1 MRGVERSISFGVVV
15 RIQPYENESV
25 SLTLCDPMDYSLCP
39 RNSPGKHTGVACH
52 SLLQGIFSTQGLN
65 PRSLAL
71 QADSL
76 LSEPPTLRPKAF
88 RRAPRL
94 YEHVCTCE
102 LLLVVM
108 LINLQAPADVRL
120 EVRMTEDVFRGQSC
134 KCPPP
139 FLLPSFVQ
147 TCREAGKHYRPV
159 YPQTGHHVP
168 IICHIPYCKIN

>member
-1 MRGVERSISFGVVV
+1 M

-25 SLTLCDPMDYSLCP
+25 SLTLCDPMDYSLSP

-52 SLLQGIFSTQGLN
+52 SLLQGIFSIQGLN

-76 LSEPPTLRPKAF
+76 LSEPPALRPKAF

-134 KCPPP
+134 KRPPP

-147 TCREAGKHYRPV
+147 TCREAGKHYHPV